1 MLTNHIE
8 VKQILKLANSA
19 IHFSPKANTKKKK
32 KQYKKH
38 APKNSVST

>member
-19 IHFSPKANTKKKK
+19 YIFLQKQIQKKKQ

>member
-8 VKQILKLANSA
+8 VKQILKIKTLQY
-19 IHFSPKANTKKKK
+19 IFLQKQIQKKKQ